1 MITVGPSV
9 KAGYTYHNM
18 LYANIDLL
26 YYAHAYEDTINC
38 KHYKKR
44 TTIA

>member
-9 KAGYTYHNM
+9 KTGYTYHNM
-18 LYANIDLL
+18 LYANIDSL
-26 YYAHAYEDTINC
+26 YYARAYGDPINR
-38 KHYKKR
+38 KHYEKR